1 MVEKKKAKMV
11 AIASDVNPVELVVWL
26 PALCKSMGVPYC
38 IVKNKSRLGS
48 LVNMKN
54 ATAVAL
60 TEVKAADQAA
70 LDTIVNIC
78 TSGFNDAPN
87 PKWGDRKLGL
97 KTQRSIA
104 KREAMLAAEAAKR
117 AKY

>member
-1 MVEKKKAKMV
+1 
-11 AIASDVNPVELVVWL
+11 
-26 PALCKSMGVPYC
+26 
-38 IVKNKSRLGS
+38 
-48 LVNMKN
+48 MKN

-60 TEVKAADQAA
+60 TEVNAADQAA

-78 TSGFNDAPN
+78 NTGFNDAPN

-104 KREAMLAAEAAKR
+104 KRELCLPQKQPNVLLL
-117 AKY
+117 KCVFKDNVVILVSH

>member
-1 MVEKKKAKMV
+1 
-11 AIASDVNPVELVVWL
+11 
-26 PALCKSMGVPYC
+26 
-38 IVKNKSRLGS
+38 
-48 LVNMKN
+48 MKN

-60 TEVKAADQAA
+60 TEVNAADQAA

-78 TSGFNDAPN
+78 TTGFNDAPN

-117 AKY
+117 ARY